1 MPRVLVR
8 RVLHST
14 FREPPVGNA
23 PTRVILVVS
32 CLLAACSSRQL
43 YDSAQGWQ
51 RNECNRLLDLQDR
64 RRCME
69 STATSYDDYKRQ
81 TDPARST
88 R

>member
-1 MPRVLVR
+1 M
-8 RVLHST
+8 T
-14 FREPPVGNA
+14 FKEPPVGNA
-23 PTRVILVVS
+23 PTRVILVVC
-32 CLLAACSSRQL
+32 CLLASCSSRQL

-64 RRCME
+64 KRCME